1 MSFRTV
7 VISNQSKLNYKNRF
21 LVVKQDNDEK
31 YIHLSEIDTIIVD
44 SIAVS
49 ISSYLLKELSDSKI
63 NIIFC
68 DEKHNPFGELSSYY
82 SSHNTSKKIQKQ
94 INWSKENKDL
104 IWQSIIKNKIINQAL
119 MLHKIKSDKYELLLS
134 YIEDVLASDK
144 TNREGHAAK
153 VYFNELFGKDFV
165 RNDSDNIN
173 AALNYGY
180 AILLSTIN
188 KEVIS
193 NGYLTQIG
201 IHHKN
206 EFNEFNLSCDLM
218 EPFRIIIDNFVYFNQ
233 DRELNTQY
241 KLDIINIFNNRY
253 NYENKNYVLKDIIK
267 MYVKNTLESIEK
279 PENYKELKQKA
290 EKRHKNY
297 PSLCR
302 DYIYGQPWFQKSWM
316 CDSGISGMMEMLD
329 SLYDKL
335 LNVSASEK
343 LNMES
348 IVFLLNYLDVNA
360 RSYDHIFLKMKKRL
374 LLGLI
379 LLKKRRKLIFTRVVL
394 LLRI

>member
-7 VISNQSKLNYKNRF
+7 VISNQSKLSYKNRF

-31 YIHLSEIDTIIVD
+31 YVHLSEIDTIIVD

-49 ISSYLLKELSDSKI
+49 ISTYLLKELSDSKI

-68 DEKHNPFGELSSYY
+68 DEKHNPFGELLSYY

-94 INWSKENKDL
+94 INWLKENKDKM
-104 IWQSIIKNKIINQAL
+104 WQNIIKNKIINQAL
-119 MLHKIKSDKYELLLS
+119 MMKKINSNKYELLLT
-134 YIEDVLASDK
+134 YIEDVLSADK

-165 RNDSDNIN
+165 RNESDNIN

-193 NGYLTQIG
+193 NGYLTQMG

-218 EPFRIIIDNFVYFNQ
+218 EPFRIVIDNFVYYNQ
-233 DRELNTQY
+233 EKELNTEF
-241 KLDIINIFNNRY
+241 KLDIVNIFNSRY
-253 NYENKNYVLKDIIK
+253 TYENKKYTLKDIIK
-267 MYVKNTLESIEK
+267 LYVKNTLEALDEPDK
-279 PENYKELKQKA
+279 YKEF
-290 EKRHKNY
+290 
-297 PSLCR
+297 S
-302 DYIYGQPWFQKSWM
+302 IYEG
-316 CDSGISGMMEMLD
+316 
-329 SLYDKL
+329 
-335 LNVSASEK
+335 
-343 LNMES
+343 
-348 IVFLLNYLDVNA
+348 
-360 RSYDHIFLKMKKRL
+360 
-374 LLGLI
+374 
-379 LLKKRRKLIFTRVVL
+379 
-394 LLRI
+394 

>member
-7 VISNQSKLNYKNRF
+7 VISNQSKLSYKNRF

-31 YIHLSEIDTIIVD
+31 YVHLSEIDTIIVD

-94 INWSKENKDL
+94 ITWLKESKDKM
-104 IWQSIIKNKIINQAL
+104 WQNIIKNNIINQAL
-119 MLHKIKSDKYELLLS
+119 MLNKIKSDKYELLLS
-134 YIEDVLASDK
+134 YIEDVLSADK

-165 RNDSDNIN
+165 RNESDEIN

-193 NGYLTQIG
+193 NGYLTQLG

-218 EPFRIIIDNFVYFNQ
+218 EPFRIIIDNFVYYNQ
-233 DRELNTQY
+233 NRELNTEY

-253 NYENKNYVLKDIIK
+253 SYEGKNYVLKDIIK
-267 MYVKNTLESIEK
+267 MYVKNTLESMDNL
-279 PENYKELKQKA
+279 ENYKEF
-290 EKRHKNY
+290 
-297 PSLCR
+297 S
-302 DYIYGQPWFQKSWM
+302 IYEG
-316 CDSGISGMMEMLD
+316 
-329 SLYDKL
+329 
-335 LNVSASEK
+335 
-343 LNMES
+343 
-348 IVFLLNYLDVNA
+348 
-360 RSYDHIFLKMKKRL
+360 
-374 LLGLI
+374 
-379 LLKKRRKLIFTRVVL
+379 
-394 LLRI
+394 

>member
-7 VISNQSKLNYKNRF
+7 VIENSSKLSYKNRF

-44 SIAVS
+44 SISVS
-49 ISSYLLKELSDSKI
+49 ISTYLLKELCSNKI

-68 DEKHNPFGELSSYY
+68 DEKHNPFGELEGYY
-82 SSHNTSKKIQKQ
+82 LSHNSSKKISTQFKWTKERKDML
-94 INWSKENKDL
+94 WSE
-104 IWQSIIKNKIINQAL
+104 IVKNKAINQAL
-119 MLHKIKSDKYELLLS
+119 ILNKLNSDKYDLLLS
-134 YIEDVLASDK
+134 YIDEITVGDK

-165 RNDSDNIN
+165 RNESDNIN

-193 NGYLTQIG
+193 NGYITQIG

-218 EPFRIIIDNFVYFNQ
+218 EPFRVIIDNFVYYNQ
-233 DRELNTQY
+233 DRELDTAY

-253 NYENKNYVLKDIIK
+253 KYDNKNYVLKDAIK
-267 MYVKNTLESIEK
+267 IYIKNTLESINNLEK
-279 PENYKELKQKA
+279 YKGFI
-290 EKRHKNY
+290 
-297 PSLCR
+297 
-302 DYIYGQPWFQKSWM
+302 IY
-316 CDSGISGMMEMLD
+316 E
-329 SLYDKL
+329 
-335 LNVSASEK
+335 
-343 LNMES
+343 
-348 IVFLLNYLDVNA
+348 
-360 RSYDHIFLKMKKRL
+360 R
-374 LLGLI
+374 
-379 LLKKRRKLIFTRVVL
+379 
-394 LLRI
+394 